1 MNDSLASSSVLIIS
15 EDAELVDSLI
25 KNNNTDKEFRVRSS
39 IQLVLDNPEILDQ
52 NSLVILDVGSN
63 GNDINTAIK
72 QILKIKQQDPTQVLI
87 LTGESEILGNMLK
100 SNVQPLIYRAF
111 TKPVSSN
118 QVFLAFK
125 SGDARHQ
132 DLIQKQS
139 KGIDITTVGPADNRT
154 NVTSLVRETKSKTGL
169 FTGLGLGLVGI
180 TIAAWFLLNN
190 ETQSPDTIS
199 SKTID
204 APTNNTETSNQALL
218 EDTVTVSGRTQQINQ
233 LNKLAESAVIGGRII
248 APAGDN
254 ALEYYEQ
261 ALALDAYNTAAY
273 QGKKSVADRLRGSYS
288 QMLTD
293 AEFDKALGVI
303 SVLQRIEPLN
313 IQNDVLLGGLEKA
326 VELHVL
332 QVQETGSAE
341 DVARTTTVIDK
352 LGSKLPLTNS
362 ASNAL
367 KKEQTIL
374 VKIDKAL
381 EANNLAPPQ
390 QGNAY
395 TLVSEAL
402 KANSISNANIT
413 PRVTNL
419 SQKLLSIATANFA
432 TNSQAQTEKLAA
444 LITRLNVDPNGLET
458 LKKQLADRLAAD
470 LAAEAAAAETVA
482 QVAEEVDPEQ
492 PKIISAK
499 VINRVAPKYPSKALN
514 RNAEGWVEVSFD
526 IDISGM
532 PINVQVVDARPK
544 NLFDSAALRAV
555 LKWRFS
561 PARDEETG
569 LPVRTTIKST
579 KVHFK
584 LE

>member
-15 EDAELVDSLI
+15 EDAQLVDSLI
-25 KNNNTDKEFRVRSS
+25 KNNNTDKEFKVRNS
-39 IQLVLDNPEILDQ
+39 IQLVLENHEILDQ
-52 NSLVILDVGSN
+52 NSIVILDLGSN

-100 SNVQPLIYRAF
+100 SNIQPLIYRAF
-111 TKPVSSN
+111 SKPISPN

-139 KGIDITTVGPADNRT
+139 KGIDITTVGPAENRT

-190 ETQSPDTIS
+190 QTQSPDT
-199 SKTID
+199 TTRETVD
-204 APTNNTETSNQALL
+204 RQTNNTETSSQALL
-218 EDTVTVSGRTQQINQ
+218 EDTVTVSGRAQQINQ
-233 LNKLAESAVIGGRII
+233 LNKSAESAVIGGRII

-261 ALALDAYNTAAY
+261 VLALDAYNTAAY
-273 QGKKSVADRLRGSYS
+273 QGKKSVADGLRESYN

-313 IQNDVLLGGLEKA
+313 IQNDALLGGLEKA

-332 QVQETGSAE
+332 QVQKSGSAE
-341 DVARTTTVIDK
+341 DVARTTAVIGK
-352 LGSKLPLTNS
+352 LGSKFTLTNS

-367 KKEQTIL
+367 KKEQAML
-374 VKIDKAL
+374 VKIDQAL
-381 EANNLAPPQ
+381 ESNNLAPPQ

-395 TLVSEAL
+395 FLVSEAL
-402 KANSISNANIT
+402 KANSISKANIT

-419 SQKLLSIATANFA
+419 SQKLLSIASASFA
-432 TNSQAQTEKLAA
+432 TNSQAETEKLIA
-444 LITRLNVDPNGLET
+444 LIKRLNVDPNGLAT
-458 LKKQLADRLAAD
+458 LKKQLKDRLAAE
-470 LAAEAAAAETVA
+470 LTAEAAAIETVV
-482 QVAEEVDPEQ
+482 QVAEKGDLDQ
-492 PKIISAK
+492 PKIIPAK
-499 VINRVAPKYPSKALN
+499 VISRVAPKYPAKALN
-514 RNAEGWVEVSFD
+514 RNTEGWVEVSFD

-532 PINVQVVDARPK
+532 PINIQVADARPK

-561 PARDEETG
+561 PARYEETG
-569 LPVRTTIKST
+569 LPVQTTIKST